1 MPTCWFFMVAQQ
13 NLFLVFSFFTF
24 SVSHVQWFRAPTTR
38 TLHAVG
44 LLSKLYWSWFL
55 FFYLHFLKEDSH
67 YWYLKL
73 STPMVWILV
82 SLVNWLIVETR
93 WSVWPLKRILRQ
105 PVTLKLL
112 LHNTSGNRETKGYH
126 SNWETLIQ
134 IAHWQSTVIRILF
147 ISILSKAQTHTNI
160 LVFFVCTGY
169 SCRGESLPKFLPFS
183 SF

>member
-1 MPTCWFFMVAQQ
+1 MVIEEKKMSLFVSRLLFIKVLSLVETQVMPTCWFFMVAQQ
-13 NLFLVFSFFTF
+13 NLFLVFSFFTC

-55 FFYLHFLKEDSH
+55 FFYLHCLKEDSH
-67 YWYLKL
+67 YWCLKL
-73 STPMVWILV
+73 SPPTVWILV

-105 PVTLKLL
+105 PVTLKPL

-134 IAHWQSTVIRILF
+134 FAH
-147 ISILSKAQTHTNI
+147 
-160 LVFFVCTGY
+160 
-169 SCRGESLPKFLPFS
+169 
-183 SF
+183 